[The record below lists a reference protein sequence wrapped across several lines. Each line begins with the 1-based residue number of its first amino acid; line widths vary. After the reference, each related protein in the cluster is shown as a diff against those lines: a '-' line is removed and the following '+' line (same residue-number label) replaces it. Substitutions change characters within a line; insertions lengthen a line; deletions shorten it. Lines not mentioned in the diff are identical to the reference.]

1 MGSVT
6 SALTRTRNA
15 LVKVGSEPENHDP
28 ERSQS
33 APESDRAKKKN
44 SRFNVSSQTG
54 RQGSGRPSLSEVL
67 SRQDSD
73 GVRQTSRKKTPEG
86 PQTVANEDA
95 ESSNR
100 PQASFARSKSQSALW
115 NAITAG
121 MGIKGK
127 EQKAPL
133 NDPRSPEEILA
144 DELPAAD
151 EPDATEKTAIRFA
164 ARCFRFIV
172 NYNEVAPVCALQ
184 QDIDSRVQL
193 IIPQASFAYS

>member
-15 LVKVGSEPENHDP
+15 LVKVGSQPENHDP

-33 APESDRAKKKN
+33 APESDRTRKKN
-44 SRFNVSSQTG
+44 TRFNVSIQTG
-54 RQGSGRPSLSEVL
+54 RQSSRQSLSEVL

-73 GVRQTSRKKTPEG
+73 VAKQTSRKKTSEG
-86 PQTVANEDA
+86 PQSVANEDG
-95 ESSNR
+95 ESSTR
-100 PQASFARSKSQSALW
+100 PHASFARSKSQSALW

-144 DELPAAD
+144 DDLPAAD
-151 EPDATEKTAIRFA
+151 EPDATEKTAIR
-164 ARCFRFIV
+164 RLSPPWQPTV
-172 NYNEVAPVCALQ
+172 LEGDP
-184 QDIDSRVQL
+184 
-193 IIPQASFAYS
+193 SFGCSHMFTDPH

>member
-33 APESDRAKKKN
+33 APETDRAKKKS
-44 SRFNVSSQTG
+44 SRFNVASQTG
-54 RQGSGRPSLSEVL
+54 RQSSRQSLSEVL

-73 GVRQTSRKKTPEG
+73 GARLSLKKKTSEG
-86 PQTVANEDA
+86 QQSVANEEG

-144 DELPAAD
+144 DDLPAAD
-151 EPDATEKTAIRFA
+151 EPDATEKTAIRFD
-164 ARCFRFIV
+164 
-172 NYNEVAPVCALQ
+172 AP
-184 QDIDSRVQL
+184 R
-193 IIPQASFAYS
+193 P